1 MFIGLYC
8 IERGLDEDGLNN
20 GLFLAGSVVYAG
32 VVMIANMKI
41 LGSFNIFQFWG
52 ELLVV
57 LSILSYFIV
66 LTVMDKIR
74 ISPDLIGV
82 AGMMLTQPTTY
93 FSLFFM
99 LFLTFT
105 VDKISQALVD
115 YFVELNDNRQA
126 QKDNAEREFYDRMIL
141 QQ

>member
-1 MFIGLYC
+1 MFVGLYC
-8 IERGLDEDGLNN
+8 IDRGLDEEGLNN

-66 LTVMDKIR
+66 LTIMDKIR

-82 AGMMLTQPTTY
+82 AGMMLT
-93 FSLFFM
+93 
-99 LFLTFT
+99 
-105 VDKISQALVD
+105 
-115 YFVELNDNRQA
+115 
-126 QKDNAEREFYDRMIL
+126 
-141 QQ
+141 